1 VTDRFLNG
9 RHLPGSNQADAPLG
23 DPIAF
28 FIALQIVAREKGF
41 SRKSD
46 M

>member
-1 VTDRFLNG
+1 MVG
-9 RHLPGSNQADAPLG
+9 YPGSDQANAPLS

-28 FIALQIVAREKGF
+28 FIASQIVAREKGF